1 MEFFVKFRNFKI
13 QGSTPMGELFTFFEL
28 ISESHD
34 FLFVT
39 HMVLSAL
46 IALVLVKVAM
56 SNLQVVPTGTQNL
69 MEAYISGVLSMGADV
84 MGKEDARK
92 YVALVATIGLFVG
105 IANFIGIIPGFEAP
119 SANLNM
125 TLTLALSVFV
135 YYNYVG
141 IKKQGV
147 INYFKHFSG
156 PVWWLAWLMFPVEIV
171 SHFSRIVSLSFRLFG
186 NIKGDDM
193 FLAVMLMLVPWI
205 VPLVPFALLTFGAI
219 LQAFIFMMLT
229 YVYLGGAVAV
239 EEH

>member
-1 MEFFVKFRNFKI
+1 
-13 QGSTPMGELFTFFEL
+13 MGEMFTFFGL
-28 ISESHD
+28 ISENHD
-34 FLFVT
+34 FLFLT

-46 IALVLVKVAM
+46 IAIVLAKSAM
-56 SNLQVVPTGTQNL
+56 SHLQLVPKGTQNL
-69 MEAYISGVLSMGADV
+69 MEAYINGVLSMGTDV
-84 MGKEDARK
+84 MGKENARK

-105 IANFIGIIPGFEAP
+105 IANIIGIIPGFEAP
-119 SANLNM
+119 SADLNM

-147 INYFKHFSG
+147 IAYFKHFSG

-205 VPLVPFALLTFGAI
+205 IPLVPFALLTFGAF

-229 YVYLGGAVAV
+229 YVYLGGAVVV